1 MGEESDSDAVEEVR
15 SGLIVEGAVEH
26 DMGGVIEHLVAVAAA
41 GRPDAVAILVV
52 SLPPVQVRI
61 AEAGM
66 CGWCFRRRLR
76 GARGAA
82 ARVVRSSR
90 IDTHASDLRWSQVQ
104 S

>member
-66 CGWCFRRRLR
+66 CGYVRRALDSEHRNITALAFAESE
-76 GARGAA
+76 GG
-82 ARVVRSSR
+82 
-90 IDTHASDLRWSQVQ
+90 QV
-104 S
+104 

>member
-52 SLPPVQVRI
+52 
-61 AEAGM
+61 A
-66 CGWCFRRRLR
+66 
-76 GARGAA
+76 
-82 ARVVRSSR
+82 
-90 IDTHASDLRWSQVQ
+90 
-104 S
+104 